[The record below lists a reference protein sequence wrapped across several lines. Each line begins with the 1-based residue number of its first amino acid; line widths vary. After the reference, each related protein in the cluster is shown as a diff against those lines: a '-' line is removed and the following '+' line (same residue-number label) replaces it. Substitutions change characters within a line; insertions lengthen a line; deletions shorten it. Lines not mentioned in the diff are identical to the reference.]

1 MSRNFELLQQV
12 GRDSMMNSTDVP
24 AVEPEYSPPG
34 PFVCHQAKAVN
45 LPQMGEQSREQVA
58 KLVRQ
63 LFHSPGAGRVV
74 VVAGIDPGNGGTWVS
89 LQCAR
94 VLAEQTSGAVCLID
108 GNLRNPALHD
118 YFEVSSHHGLT
129 DLIREGGSFGEYVHR
144 IEGTRNLWLLSCGTN
159 EGKYG
164 PGSLL
169 NAPVLRAR
177 MQELRAAFEYVV
189 VDAPSPTLCG
199 DCSVLG
205 QAADGVLLVIA
216 EQDTRKESA
225 RNAIAELNRANV
237 RVLGAVLNKRT
248 FPIPQRIYDRL

>member
-1 MSRNFELLQQV
+1 MSRNFELLQQI
-12 GRDSMMNSTDVP
+12 GRDSILASTDV
-24 AVEPEYSPPG
+24 AAAEPEHSPPG
-34 PFVCHQAKAVN
+34 PFVCDQVNATN
-45 LPQMGEQSREQVA
+45 LPQMAEQSREQVA
-58 KLVRQ
+58 KLVHQ
-63 LFHSPGAGRVV
+63 LFHSPGGSRVV

-118 YFEVSSHHGLT
+118 HFGISNHHGFT

-144 IEGTRNLWLLSCGTN
+144 IEGTRSLWLLSCGSKRP
-159 EGKYG
+159 EDKAGL
-164 PGSLL
+164 LL
-169 NAPVLRAR
+169 NSPVLRSR
-177 MQELRAAFEYVV
+177 MQELRTAFQYVV
-189 VDAPSPTLCG
+189 VDAPSPTLGG
-199 DCSVLG
+199 DCAVLG
-205 QAADGVLLVIA
+205 QAADGVLLVFA

-225 RNAIAELNRANV
+225 RNAVAELNRANV